1 MKKLAIIALLTAA
14 TGVASAAEVGVRMGQ
29 HGDDDARFNGVTVTE
44 TIKGVKTE
52 FAFDRHSDNGFSV
65 NRFSALGVMD
75 LTKVGDVTISA
86 KGGLAHLNPSRGES
100 GFAAVVGL
108 GASYPFN
115 KTTTLVVDV
124 NRMRGQSRVSSL
136 DGTGLSVGVKFAF

>member
-1 MKKLAIIALLTAA
+1 MKKLAIIALLATA

-29 HGDDDARFNGVTVTE
+29 HGEDDAKYNGVTVTQ

-65 NRFSALGVMD
+65 NRLSALGVMD
-75 LTKVGDVTISA
+75 LAKVGGVTLSA
-86 KGGLAHLNPSRGES
+86 KGGVAHLNPSQGSS
-100 GFAAVVGL
+100 GFAAIVGV
-108 GASYPFN
+108 GASYPLN

-124 NRMRGQSRVSSL
+124 NRMRGQSRVSGL
-136 DGTGLSVGVKFAF
+136 DGTSVSAGVKFAF